1 MTVSRL
7 PKPPKRPIH
16 GVLLLDKPLGMSS
29 NKALQTTR
37 WHYHAEKA
45 GHTGVLDPLA
55 TGLLPVCLGE
65 ATKFSAHLLD
75 ADKGYTATVRF
86 GHYSST
92 GDLEGEFTPGERPI
106 DFDQAGLLAAMASLI
121 GPIEQVPPMYS
132 ALKHQGRSLYEYARQ
147 GVEIERK
154 PRQVVIHRL
163 ELLSFDGQDAVLD
176 VQCSKGTYVRT
187 LAADLGAKLGCG
199 AHLAGLRRTRT
210 AGFDIADAIALD
222 ALVEM
227 TPEARMAMLLPV
239 DILVNH
245 LPIHTL
251 NDAETHKICHGQPV
265 HVAEKDAIIQGCRLY
280 DSQQRFVGIGRMR
293 ADGLLWPDRLLAFS
307 PAA

>member
-29 NKALQTTR
+29 NKALQTAR

-92 GDLEGEFTPGERPI
+92 GDLEGELTPGERPI
-106 DFDQAGLLAAMASLI
+106 DFDQARLLAAMASLT

-163 ELLSFDGQDAVLD
+163 ELLSFDGQEAVLD

-210 AGFDIADAIALD
+210 AGFDIADAISLD
-222 ALVEM
+222 TLVEM
-227 TPEARMAMLLPV
+227 TPEARMATLLPV
-239 DILVNH
+239 DILVDH
-245 LPIHTL
+245 LPIHPL
-251 NDAETHKICHGQPV
+251 GDADTHKICHGQPV
-265 HVAEKDAIIQGCRLY
+265 HVAAKDAIIHGCRLY

>member
-86 GHYSST
+86 GHHSST
-92 GDLEGEFTPGERPI
+92 GDLEGELTPASGRLILTRP
-106 DFDQAGLLAAMASLI
+106 ACWR
-121 GPIEQVPPMYS
+121 P
-132 ALKHQGRSLYEYARQ
+132 
-147 GVEIERK
+147 
-154 PRQVVIHRL
+154 
-163 ELLSFDGQDAVLD
+163 
-176 VQCSKGTYVRT
+176 
-187 LAADLGAKLGCG
+187 
-199 AHLAGLRRTRT
+199 
-210 AGFDIADAIALD
+210 
-222 ALVEM
+222 
-227 TPEARMAMLLPV
+227 
-239 DILVNH
+239 
-245 LPIHTL
+245 
-251 NDAETHKICHGQPV
+251 
-265 HVAEKDAIIQGCRLY
+265 
-280 DSQQRFVGIGRMR
+280 
-293 ADGLLWPDRLLAFS
+293 WPA
-307 PAA
+307 

>member
-16 GVLLLDKPLGMSS
+16 GVLLLDKPLDMSS

-92 GDLEGEFTPGERPI
+92 GDLEGELTPGERPV
-106 DFDQAGLLAAMASLI
+106 DFDQASLLAAMASLT

-132 ALKHQGRSLYEYARQ
+132 ALKHQGRSLYEYARE

-163 ELLSFDGQDAVLD
+163 ELLSFDGQEAVLD

-210 AGFDIADAIALD
+210 AGFNIADAITLD

-227 TPEARMAMLLPV
+227 TPEARMAALLPV

-251 NDAETHKICHGQPV
+251 SDADTHKICHGQPV

>member
-1 MTVSRL
+1 
-7 PKPPKRPIH
+7 
-16 GVLLLDKPLGMSS
+16 
-29 NKALQTTR
+29 
-37 WHYHAEKA
+37 
-45 GHTGVLDPLA
+45 
-55 TGLLPVCLGE
+55 
-65 ATKFSAHLLD
+65 
-75 ADKGYTATVRF
+75 
-86 GHYSST
+86 
-92 GDLEGEFTPGERPI
+92 
-106 DFDQAGLLAAMASLI
+106 MASLT
-121 GPIEQVPPMYS
+121 GPDRAS
-132 ALKHQGRSLYEYARQ
+132 AADVFRAQAPGRSLYEYARQ

-222 ALVEM
+222 TLVEM

-251 NDAETHKICHGQPV
+251 NDAETHKICRGQPV
-265 HVAEKDAIIQGCRLY
+265 HVAEKDAIIQAAVYTILTTVCRNR
-280 DSQQRFVGIGRMR
+280 SHAGR
-293 ADGLLWPDRLLAFS
+293 WPVVAGPIAGVLAS
-307 PAA
+307 SLSGQESLTKLSKAAWL